1 MAEQIL
7 TNIISTIGVRCR
19 NYAHYTSYKS
29 CIFNIWVAIAGSLS
43 PGRYRRVAIA
53 GSLSPGRYQFY
64 FLMILKESLNFLL
77 LSPPVP
83 QSFVSELA

>member
-53 GSLSPGRYQFY
+53 GSLSV
-64 FLMILKESLNFLL
+64 LL
-77 LSPPVP
+77 FDDFERKPKLSVAIT
-83 QSFVSELA
+83 SGSTVLCI